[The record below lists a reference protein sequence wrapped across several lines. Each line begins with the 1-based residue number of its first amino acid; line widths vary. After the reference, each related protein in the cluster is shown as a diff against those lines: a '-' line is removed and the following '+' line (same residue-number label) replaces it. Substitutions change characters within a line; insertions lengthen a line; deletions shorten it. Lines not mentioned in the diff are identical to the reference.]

1 MLSSM
6 KGLNVRFFKYNKF
19 ITVTSIIG
27 IALSIYL
34 VVIMTLFSYNAK
46 ASVNQE
52 FKQIYGNMDMSVGYD
67 TGKIKVIDKSLYDTI
82 SSQAGVKEASPVL
95 ISRLPIEHLN
105 ADIYTVGVGNDELAK
120 SRYHFHENISN
131 SQVILNKSLAETLK
145 VRAGSVISIENRQ
158 FVVKEIIEDLDGVG
172 VMPDLF
178 ILPHTTLTDML
189 ERRPDTKNT
198 FATYI
203 LLSKAGNNNVYSLAE
218 NIRLIDKDLRVD
230 VAEENEALK
239 QNLSQ
244 LNYFMIILSIFL
256 LVVTS
261 LFIISNFEVLFYK
274 YKNQFAIMRSL
285 GATTRQIFD
294 IVLQQSV
301 IINICGTAFGF
312 LSAVASYQLLM
323 KYAASLF
330 SIKISV
336 VQFPLFQTVTITLC
350 CMVLLQTL
358 LLVPCY
364 RYGRILP
371 VRMMQE
377 SEKIDF
383 SNQKLRKVIG
393 YSLVVLSLCSIV
405 LGLTSSY
412 GTRALDLLLGALFV
426 VFGIF
431 ILYPIYMRAILTK
444 LLPLFKKVLGN
455 SSYVAVKN
463 VIPQIRKNTFITL
476 AIGAMMIINIFGS
489 SLLKTLELN
498 NDQYLRDQYVTN
510 VVLTNRSTDSNQ
522 AASEIRNELH
532 RLFDSENASLVSN
545 ENSVVLSTNKTN
557 NYASG
562 YSLVDLDEMKKQGLV
577 KDEMDHADNG
587 IVITRKLA
595 DTLGIERGDQL
606 NAALYP
612 IGSGENIPVGKLT
625 VEYITDKLPGTYA
638 EIYIDWKNSKF
649 HFPYMKIDRVFIGAH
664 QLSEITPKINT
675 LKKLYPEFKV
685 HTFEDALQESKQMF
699 QQRWFLFIAVMVIV
713 MLSVILGV
721 INSLI
726 NNIHTRRKE
735 FAILRA
741 LSLSKQG
748 LIKVILTQVYL
759 YLISGLI
766 LGITTG
772 LLLTYIVGLIDGVR
786 YDFQS
791 IILVSGIIMA
801 IALVVFTPF
810 ATHIG
815 NRKIIGELAQ
825 DNK

>member
-1 MLSSM
+1 
-6 KGLNVRFFKYNKF
+6 
-19 ITVTSIIG
+19 
-27 IALSIYL
+27 
-34 VVIMTLFSYNAK
+34 
-46 ASVNQE
+46 
-52 FKQIYGNMDMSVGYD
+52 
-67 TGKIKVIDKSLYDTI
+67 
-82 SSQAGVKEASPVL
+82 
-95 ISRLPIEHLN
+95 
-105 ADIYTVGVGNDELAK
+105 
-120 SRYHFHENISN
+120 
-131 SQVILNKSLAETLK
+131 
-145 VRAGSVISIENRQ
+145 
-158 FVVKEIIEDLDGVG
+158 
-172 VMPDLF
+172 
-178 ILPHTTLTDML
+178 ML

-203 LLSKAGNNNVYSLAE
+203 LLSKAENNNVYSLAE

-256 LVVTS
+256 LIVTS

-285 GATTRQIFD
+285 GATTKQIFD

-301 IINICGTAFGF
+301 IINICGTALGF
-312 LSAVASYQLLM
+312 LSALASYQLLM

-330 SIKISV
+330 SITISV

-350 CMVLLQTL
+350 CMALLQIL

-364 RYGRILP
+364 RYGKILP

-383 SNQKLRKVIG
+383 SNQKIRKVIG
-393 YSLVVLSLCSIV
+393 YSLIVLSLCSIV
-405 LGLTSSY
+405 FGLTNSS
-412 GTRALDLLLGALFV
+412 GTGALDLLLGALFV

-431 ILYPIYMRAILTK
+431 ILYPIYMRVILTK
-444 LLPLFKKVLGN
+444 PLPLFKKVLGN

-463 VIPQIRKNTFITL
+463 VIPQVRKNTFISL
-476 AIGAMMIINIFGS
+476 AISAMMIINIFGAS
-489 SLLKTLELN
+489 MLKTMELN
-498 NDQYLRDQYVTN
+498 NENYLRDQYATN

-532 RLFDSENASLVSN
+532 RLFDSEHASVLSNA
-545 ENSVVLSTNKTN
+545 NSVVLSTSENNK
-557 NYASG
+557 YAAG
-562 YSLVDLDEMKKQGLV
+562 YILSDLDEMKKQGLL
-577 KDEMDHADNG
+577 KDEMDHTDND

-595 DTLGIERGDQL
+595 EKLGLKKGDQL
-606 NAALYP
+606 NAALYSN
-612 IGSGENIPVGKLT
+612 GQGEDVPVGKLT
-625 VEYITDKLPGTYA
+625 VMYITDKLPGSYA
-638 EIYIDWKNSKF
+638 DIYIDWRNSNF
-649 HFPYMKIDRVFIGAH
+649 YFPNMKIDKVFIGTN
-664 QLSEITPKINT
+664 QVFEITPKINT

-685 HTFEDALQESKQMF
+685 HTLEDALQESKQMF

-713 MLSVILGV
+713 LLSVILGV

-741 LSLSKQG
+741 ISLNKRG

-759 YLISGLI
+759 YLISGLV
-766 LGITTG
+766 LGIITG
-772 LLLTYIVGLIDGVR
+772 LLLTSIVSLIDGIR
-786 YDFQS
+786 FDFRS
-791 IILVSGIIMA
+791 IVVVSGLTLA
-801 IALVVFTPF
+801 IALLVFIPF
-810 ATHIG
+810 AAHIG